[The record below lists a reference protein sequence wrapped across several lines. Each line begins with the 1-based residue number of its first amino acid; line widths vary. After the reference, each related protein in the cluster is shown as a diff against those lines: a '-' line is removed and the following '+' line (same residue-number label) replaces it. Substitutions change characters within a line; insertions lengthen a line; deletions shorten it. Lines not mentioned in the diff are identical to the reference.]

1 MMRLGRVP
9 PATGIPIAVRTP
21 AKLPLSCP
29 NSARGRE
36 HASDVGAA
44 LPFVSLFWIRPMKGI
59 AFGLLLTVVGAL
71 LSLCLT
77 LTFGGSEGVNFLL
90 SLGGTLMALVIDFA
104 IVV

>member
-1 MMRLGRVP
+1 
-9 PATGIPIAVRTP
+9 
-21 AKLPLSCP
+21 
-29 NSARGRE
+29 
-36 HASDVGAA
+36 
-44 LPFVSLFWIRPMKGI
+44 MKGI
-59 AFGLLLTVVGAL
+59 AFGLLLTVVAAL